1 MYIFKPTS
9 RFKRQYK
16 KLNQNDKQ
24 SAKAIINK
32 LLNDESLEPK
42 HKDHKLTGQYEG
54 FRECHIKP
62 DLLLIYKKEGCVLS
76 SLALLSAHIA
86 SYFRFTYHFAK
97 STLFIRVI

>member
-32 LLNDESLEPK
+32 LLNDEPLEPK

-62 DLLLIYKKEGCVLS
+62 DLLLIYKKEERVLILTC
-76 SLALLSAHIA
+76 LAIGSH
-86 SYFRFTYHFAK
+86 SE
-97 STLFIRVI
+97 LF

>member
-32 LLNDESLEPK
+32 LLNDEPLEPK

-62 DLLLIYKKEGCVLS
+62 DLILIYKKE
-76 SLALLSAHIA
+76 
-86 SYFRFTYHFAK
+86 
-97 STLFIRVI
+97 